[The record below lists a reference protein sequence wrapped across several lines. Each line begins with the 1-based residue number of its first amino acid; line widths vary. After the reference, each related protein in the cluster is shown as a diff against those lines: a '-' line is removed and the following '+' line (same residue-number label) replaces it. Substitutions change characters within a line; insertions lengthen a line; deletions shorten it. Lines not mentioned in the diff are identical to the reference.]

1 MLPVLRSLARTT
13 ARAYPRPLRSRP
25 QVRSIAHSGQQL
37 SSDTSMSLVTPG
49 LLTFQHLI
57 QIGPTRVASYQ
68 KVMLAIELF

>member
-1 MLPVLRSLARTT
+1 
-13 ARAYPRPLRSRP
+13 
-25 QVRSIAHSGQQL
+25 
-37 SSDTSMSLVTPG
+37 MSLVTPG